1 MKKLLSIM
9 LAALM
14 LLAIAAPALA
24 AEADPTTEPTTAPT
38 TAPTAGPTTAPVQN
52 EIIFK
57 VTTPTEEVVANT
69 EVVFNFAYDLPKFED
84 LKLDTN
90 VIGENLKITASW
102 INLKEIKSVQ
112 LIGIDEN
119 GKETVIS
126 ENFVA
131 AEGNNGVTI
140 TTNDKDEKVGFAF
153 APEWDSSYIIRVTG
167 VTLAKAKTSATAT
180 LSFGDKNLEDG
191 AITTDG
197 KYTIKKEVVTVAEPP
212 VEGEATKEG
221 SEAPT
226 ASYVDYTLT
235 EVVATKE
242 GEEPA
247 APNAIVFRGTEAEGK
262 KSIVCTDIF
271 VNGYELQCKALGD
284 EVEFQFVKG
293 EEVLTEGE
301 AFTALKAVYD
311 GFMKY
316 MGFTIGNFELNDTLF
331 LAKVATFAV
340 TSTATVGEP
349 EDGNKPPQ
357 TGDVASIMGYV
368 MLAVGAVPAGFAIFR
383 KRK

>member
-24 AEADPTTEPTTAPT
+24 TEPTAEPT
-38 TAPTAGPTTAPVQN
+38 TKPTAEPTTKPTAEPTTKPTTAPVQN

-90 VIGENLKITASW
+90 VIGENLKISASW

-131 AEGNNGVTI
+131 AEGNNGVTF
-140 TTNDKDEKVGFAF
+140 TTNDKEEKVGFSF
-153 APEWDSSYIIRVTG
+153 VPEWDSSYIIRVTG

-191 AITTDG
+191 AITADG
-197 KYTIKKEVVTVAEPP
+197 KYTIKKDET
-212 VEGEATKEG
+212 
-221 SEAPT
+221 EAP
-226 ASYVDYTLT
+226 AVSYVDYILT

-242 GEEPA
+242 GETPA
-247 APNAIVFRGTEAEGK
+247 NPNTIVFRGTEAEGK
-262 KSIVCTDIF
+262 KSIVCTDVF

-301 AFTALKAVYD
+301 AFTALKAAYD

-331 LAKVATFAV
+331 LAKVAAFAV

-349 EDGNKPPQ
+349 DGGDKPPQ